1 MSSYASFF
9 VRSEN
14 NLVPIGSFCR
24 SSEIYQSVQH
34 YANFDCITPL
44 TEDFIEKFRD
54 SIREKIV
61 DYRNHLKDL
70 HRMIDEV
77 IPKCNN
83 SLEEKIESI
92 EGYKNQIEDW
102 QNEIDDLVFAEQYFN
117 TLHCIIDDIPYEWQ
131 TKYSKDEY
139 IFVGIEV
146 PEDVK
151 IPEGCKV

>member
-14 NLVPIGSFCR
+14 NLVPIGSFSR
-24 SSEIYQSVQH
+24 NSQIYQSIQH
-34 YANFDCITPL
+34 YAPYEKIGPL
-44 TEDFIEKFRD
+44 SEDFIEKCRN
-54 SIREKIV
+54 STKEIIA
-61 DYRNHLKDL
+61 DYRSHLNECHK
-70 HRMIDEV
+70 MIDEV

-102 QNEIDDLVFAEQYFN
+102 QDGIDDLIFAKGFFN
-117 TLHCIIDDIPYEWQ
+117 FLLCILDDIPYDWQ
-131 TKYSKDEY
+131 KKYNRDEY

-146 PEDVK
+146 PEDVS
-151 IPEGCKV
+151 IPEEYRV

>member
-14 NLVPIGSFCR
+14 NLVPIGSFSR
-24 SSEIYQSVQH
+24 NTAIYQSVQH
-34 YANFDCITPL
+34 YAPCENIGPL
-44 TEDFIEKFRD
+44 PEDFIEKHRN
-54 SIREKIV
+54 SIRVKIA
-61 DYRNHLKDL
+61 DYRNHIAEL
-70 HRMIDEV
+70 HKMIDEI

-102 QNEIDDLVFAEQYFN
+102 QDGIDDLTFAEQYFN
-117 TLHCIIDDIPYEWQ
+117 TLFCIIDDIPYDWQ
-131 TKYSKDEY
+131 EKYNKDEY

-146 PEDVK
+146 PEDVN
-151 IPEGCKV
+151 IPEEYRV

>member
-14 NLVPIGSFCR
+14 NLVPIGSFSR
-24 SSEIYQSVQH
+24 NSQIYQSIQH
-34 YANFDCITPL
+34 YAPCENICPL
-44 TEDFIEKFRD
+44 AEDFIEKYCN
-54 SIREKIV
+54 SIKEIIT
-61 DYRNHLKDL
+61 DYHSHLNECHK
-70 HRMIDEV
+70 MIDEV

-102 QNEIDDLVFAEQYFN
+102 QDGIDDLIFAKGFFN
-117 TLHCIIDDIPYEWQ
+117 FLLCILDDIPYDWQ
-131 TKYSKDEY
+131 KKYNRDEY

-146 PEDVK
+146 PEDVS
-151 IPEGCKV
+151 IPEEYRV